1 MLNLSTNN
9 KKNILVITDSYFPKN
24 NSGAIML
31 GDMVNHAKDN
41 FNFIIITFDPNIKDN
56 YSMTL
61 MENQII
67 IYLKVWSYSNYIKRF
82 LSEIFYSKKI
92 INFFNDN
99 SFIKIDF
106 IISYSPSIF
115 FGNSIRALKKK
126 FSCDSYLIQR
136 DIFPEWAYKQGLI
149 KSKFI
154 YNFFK
159 QIEDLNYKTAN
170 YIGVESYGSLK
181 YLKKKGF
188 NNVELLNNWIKDSNH
203 KTLKNKKDTYKYFI
217 YSGNLGLAQ
226 DFLNLLKKIDFK
238 ELKKNKIKIL
248 ICGAG
253 KQKEQIIDH
262 IEKFSL
268 NTVKYL
274 GELSRQDYLNTLAK
288 CKAGIVSLSIKTF
301 MSNYPF
307 KFIDYIRNEIP
318 VIAHINPNNELNE
331 FIKNNKIGFC
341 SNANNYDNFN
351 YNLIHMSNAKE
362 YSNLKKNCKKT
373 FNKYFNI
380 DNALN
385 AISSKIK

>member
-56 YSMTL
+56 YSITL

-82 LSEIFYSKKI
+82 LSEILYSKKI

-115 FGNSIRALKKK
+115 FGNSVRALKKK

-181 YLKKKGF
+181 YLKKK
-188 NNVELLNNWIKDSNH
+188 
-203 KTLKNKKDTYKYFI
+203 
-217 YSGNLGLAQ
+217 A
-226 DFLNLLKKIDFK
+226 
-238 ELKKNKIKIL
+238 L
-248 ICGAG
+248 IM
-253 KQKEQIIDH
+253 
-262 IEKFSL
+262 
-268 NTVKYL
+268 
-274 GELSRQDYLNTLAK
+274 LSY
-288 CKAGIVSLSIKTF
+288 
-301 MSNYPF
+301 
-307 KFIDYIRNEIP
+307 
-318 VIAHINPNNELNE
+318 
-331 FIKNNKIGFC
+331 
-341 SNANNYDNFN
+341 
-351 YNLIHMSNAKE
+351 
-362 YSNLKKNCKKT
+362 
-373 FNKYFNI
+373 
-380 DNALN
+380 
-385 AISSKIK
+385 